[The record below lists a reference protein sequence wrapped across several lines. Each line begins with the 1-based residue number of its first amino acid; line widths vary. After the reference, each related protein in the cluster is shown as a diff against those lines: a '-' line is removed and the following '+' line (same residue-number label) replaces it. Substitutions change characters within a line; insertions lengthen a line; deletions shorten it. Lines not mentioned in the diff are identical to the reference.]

1 MKLVTEKIFGFT
13 KKDLIKQMTEKRPLP
28 LGTMEFDAWAER
40 IISGA
45 MIDADKLGQK
55 FALAD
60 MILHLG
66 PTEDH
71 KEDAYFIKMLRK
83 VCVNQVADAKRR
95 EIKEFFDKKAKLEQE
110 LRERQAAAT
119 EASN

>member
-1 MKLVTEKIFGFT
+1 MKLVTEKWFSFS
-13 KKDLIKQMTEKRPLP
+13 KKDLIAQMTEKRPLP
-28 LGTMEFDAWAER
+28 LGRKDFDAWAAR

-45 MIDADKLGQK
+45 MIDADKVGQK

-83 VCVNQVADAKRR
+83 VCVNQVADSVRR
-95 EIKEFFDKKAKLEQE
+95 EIKDKFDAEARAIEAKKLAEKLPEVP
-110 LRERQAAAT
+110 
-119 EASN
+119 N

>member
-1 MKLVTEKIFGFT
+1 VKLNPFKPEIT
-13 KKDLIKQMTEKRPLP
+13 KDQLLKEWAEKRPLP
-28 LGTMEFDAWAER
+28 MGRKEFEVWSDR
-40 IISGA
+40 IIQAA
-45 MIDADKLGQK
+45 MVTADAASQK
-55 FALAD
+55 FALSD

-83 VCVNQVADAKRR
+83 VAVNQVADAIRQ
-95 EIKEFFDKKAKLEQE
+95 EIRASKKAEMD
-110 LRERQAAAT
+110 AAEKAASPS